1 MNTDP
6 APRHTGCARCA
17 CQSLC
22 LLGKMNTVTRQSW
35 QDLTTERSFA
45 KGDMLLRQGET
56 ASFFRIVKV
65 GTTMLLRSAEDGV
78 ERPVGMCGHGQ
89 TLGSTVLLGQPATFS
104 CLALS
109 PVRVCEVPIAP
120 LLHSGLVDQAFLWE
134 LAVSYAQTNAHLADW
149 ARIVRIRTVAGQ
161 VAGTLLQLAALQRST
176 LVRLPSQSAL
186 AALLAIF
193 ILVKIGNWYKRQLA
207 LAARRPAVAADTTG
221 PGLSKRKIRNALII
235 LGVLVFPNFVA
246 LWGANAALWFFAVI
260 GLAGLV
266 ICIALAP
273 ETLHRSLEE
282 LDPTSVKAAKNA

>member
-186 AALLAIF
+186 AALLATTRETIARTLRQLEQQAC
-193 ILVKIGNWYKRQLA
+193 LVRRDRWHCEIERDALLA
-207 LAARRPAVAADTTG
+207 LAGSGSALPAR
-221 PGLSKRKIRNALII
+221 PGL
-235 LGVLVFPNFVA
+235 
-246 LWGANAALWFFAVI
+246 
-260 GLAGLV
+260 
-266 ICIALAP
+266 
-273 ETLHRSLEE
+273 RSL
-282 LDPTSVKAAKNA
+282 